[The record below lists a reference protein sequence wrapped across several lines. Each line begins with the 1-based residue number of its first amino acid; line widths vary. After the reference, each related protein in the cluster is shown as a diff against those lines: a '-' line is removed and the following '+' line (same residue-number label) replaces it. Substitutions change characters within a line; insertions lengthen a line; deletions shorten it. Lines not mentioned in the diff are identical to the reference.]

1 MSQFFYD
8 KQIRRFLEQFV
19 RYFSYF
25 EVEYGQDRQ
34 GNKVL
39 YRVPCRYADTNRNV
53 SSILKQNS
61 DNAMNNVPMIVVYL
75 DNIRYDRDRVQDPRF
90 IDKKSFRTSIPNQG
104 SGTGAQQGQAFT
116 LERLM
121 PVPYRL
127 TVKIELWTSNFD
139 QKLQLFEQILPQFN
153 PDMEIQNTDN
163 YLDWTS
169 LSYILLTDVA
179 WTTRN
184 IPVGT
189 DDPIDVGAM
198 TFEVP
203 IWLSLPSKLKKLGVV
218 LQVITTIYD
227 AMGNPS
233 QALVDQSDQLG
244 NRQYF
249 TPMGYQLVLL
259 DGVVTLAARYGP
271 VANAAGLDPTSSL
284 AGKIDWHV
292 VISLFGEIVDG
303 VSMLYLTDLQTEN
316 LIVGT
321 VAYDP
326 VDRSRLYFNIDP
338 DTIPQ
343 DSLQPVLSIVDP
355 TSMAPGNGLIGAA
368 EGQRYLL
375 VKGIGNT
382 DNDPAD
388 QSSKWSGGNVNLVAN
403 ANDILE
409 YRNSTWQIVFDSTAI
424 NTVQYVS
431 NLTTNIQYKWTGT
444 QWVKSYDGLYTE
456 GAWSIVI

>member
-1 MSQFFYD
+1 
-8 KQIRRFLEQFV
+8 
-19 RYFSYF
+19 
-25 EVEYGQDRQ
+25 
-34 GNKVL
+34 
-39 YRVPCRYADTNRNV
+39 
-53 SSILKQNS
+53 
-61 DNAMNNVPMIVVYL
+61 
-75 DNIRYDRDRVQDPRF
+75 
-90 IDKKSFRTSIPNQG
+90 
-104 SGTGAQQGQAFT
+104 
-116 LERLM
+116 
-121 PVPYRL
+121 
-127 TVKIELWTSNFD
+127 
-139 QKLQLFEQILPQFN
+139 
-153 PDMEIQNTDN
+153 
-163 YLDWTS
+163 
-169 LSYILLTDVA
+169 
-179 WTTRN
+179 
-184 IPVGT
+184 
-189 DDPIDVGAM
+189 
-198 TFEVP
+198 
-203 IWLSLPSKLKKLGVV
+203 
-218 LQVITTIYD
+218 
-227 AMGNPS
+227 
-233 QALVDQSDQLG
+233 
-244 NRQYF
+244 
-249 TPMGYQLVLL
+249 MGYQLVLL

-388 QSSKWSGGNVNLVAN
+388 QSIKWSGGNVNLVAN